1 MRIII
6 VEDEPV
12 IREGLVSVIEK
23 FTKHEVVCKTKD
35 GIEGMR
41 QIKKLHPDLVIA
53 DIRMPNM
60 SGLEMI
66 ERLRND
72 GGEFAVILLTGY
84 SDFEYARKAV
94 QLNVTEYLLKPLEVE
109 NLIAALEKAENSLEK
124 TKANKVT
131 CEQLVWSILNSE
143 KEKHDIFVNQ
153 LSNMLHVNHRVE
165 NSLFMIQSASIDLE
179 TNSEIRNTLNM
190 LMDSFCIQNY
200 YVIPL
205 IKNSGY
211 PGNDFIY
218 RK

>member
-23 FTKHEVVCKTKD
+23 FTKYEVVCKTKD

-84 SDFEYARKAV
+84 
-94 QLNVTEYLLKPLEVE
+94 
-109 NLIAALEKAENSLEK
+109 
-124 TKANKVT
+124 
-131 CEQLVWSILNSE
+131 
-143 KEKHDIFVNQ
+143 
-153 LSNMLHVNHRVE
+153 
-165 NSLFMIQSASIDLE
+165 
-179 TNSEIRNTLNM
+179 
-190 LMDSFCIQNY
+190 
-200 YVIPL
+200 
-205 IKNSGY
+205 
-211 PGNDFIY
+211 
-218 RK
+218 

>member
-12 IREGLVSVIEK
+12 IREGLVAVIEK

-72 GGEFAVILLTGY
+72 GDEFAVILLTGY

-109 NLIAALEKAENSLEK
+109 SLIAALEKAENSLEK
-124 TKANKVT
+124 QK
-131 CEQLVWSILNSE
+131 
-143 KEKHDIFVNQ
+143 
-153 LSNMLHVNHRVE
+153 
-165 NSLFMIQSASIDLE
+165 
-179 TNSEIRNTLNM
+179 
-190 LMDSFCIQNY
+190 
-200 YVIPL
+200 L
-205 IKNSGY
+205 IK
-211 PGNDFIY
+211 
-218 RK
+218 